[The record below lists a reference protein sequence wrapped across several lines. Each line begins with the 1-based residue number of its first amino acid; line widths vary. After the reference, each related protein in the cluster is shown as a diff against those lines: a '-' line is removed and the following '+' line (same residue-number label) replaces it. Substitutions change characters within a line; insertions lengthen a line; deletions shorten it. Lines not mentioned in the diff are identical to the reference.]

1 MNMAKIMQ
9 EAKKMQ
15 AQLDKKIAEFDAKEF
30 EYSYKNYITTKIKG
44 SLEIVSIKIDDQLV
58 DPEDKNILEEM
69 VAEAI
74 NEAIALTSKEK
85 DKVTKIAMPKM
96 PF

>member
-1 MNMAKIMQ
+1 MNMQKILA

-15 AQLDKKIAEFDAKEF
+15 ASLDKKIAEFDSKEF
-30 EYSYKNYITTKIKG
+30 EYNYKNYISIKIKG
-44 SLEIVSIKIDDQLV
+44 NLEIISISIDNQLV

-69 VAEAI
+69 VAEAV
-74 NEAIALTSKEK
+74 NEAVSKTSAEK
-85 DKVTKIAMPKM
+85 NKVTQIAMPKM